1 MSVSAEMDA
10 GAAVE
15 EDDGAP
21 LAWATWVRVS
31 TKCIKRD
38 PDERAAVLAGEE
50 IGAQEWSVAD
60 RYWNLV
66 IAQRLVAGDPSLSER
81 YAAACVRELAARKE
95 ATSGETPD
103 QPKAAASAPEPAP
116 APPEM
121 APPEIAP
128 RGVPAAAGE
137 LKPSFLLRE
146 EAALGSQAMTPPL
159 ASSPAPVLREVF
171 AFGPKAPAPPPV
183 SGPAPAPPA
192 GKTPLDMGTAIG
204 VIPGVPALPF
214 APSAPGG
221 DAVERAKQHAS
232 EVQPAPAPAARPPI
246 GETEAVDVGALA
258 RRVLAFGPPKPSEPN
273 KPAES
278 NNTYSAPAAG
288 ARPPAPAF
296 PALTVEQ
303 YASLCVD
310 LELAPHN
317 AAEVLRRY
325 GLTAEGKRTLD
336 EGWARVFAEQPARR
350 AAFEHAKATYRA
362 WLTRGGR

>member
-21 LAWATWVRVS
+21 IPWATWARVS
-31 TKCIKRD
+31 TRCIKRD

-95 ATSGETPD
+95 AASAATPD
-103 QPKAAASAPEPAP
+103 QPKAAPAPEPAP
-116 APPEM
+116 APPEV
-121 APPEIAP
+121 APPEVAP
-128 RGVPAAAGE
+128 RGVPAPAGD
-137 LKPSFLLRE
+137 LKPSFLL
-146 EAALGSQAMTPPL
+146 GSQAVTPPL
-159 ASSPAPVLREVF
+159 ASSAI
-171 AFGPKAPAPPPV
+171 
-183 SGPAPAPPA
+183 SPAPPA

-204 VIPGVPALPF
+204 VLPGVPTLPF

-232 EVQPAPAPAARPPI
+232 EVQPAPSPAARPPI

-258 RRVLAFGPPKPSEPN
+258 RRVLAFGPPKPSDPN
-273 KPAES
+273 KPAEANS
-278 NNTYSAPAAG
+278 TYSSPAAG
-288 ARPPAPAF
+288 ARPPAPAL
-296 PALTVEQ
+296 PMLTVEQ

-310 LELAPHN
+310 LELAPQN
-317 AAEVLRRY
+317 APEVMRRY
-325 GLTAEGKRTLD
+325 GVTAEGKRTLD
-336 EGWARVFAEQPARR
+336 DGWARVFAEQPARR
-350 AAFEHAKATYRA
+350 AAFEHARATYRA